1 MRNVW
6 KESASNTWNFLLAK
20 NRCLPSLQCDI
31 LNTCQNVWAEDDII
45 SLVAIRIT
53 RNDVSFH

>member
-31 LNTCQNVWAEDDII
+31 LNMFSYVFQIDEHKII
-45 SLVAIRIT
+45 LISKYVETIVML
-53 RNDVSFH
+53 

>member
-20 NRCLPSLQCDI
+20 NSCLPRVQCVMSSYSFLIEEHKII
-31 LNTCQNVWAEDDII
+31 LI
-45 SLVAIRIT
+45 SKYVETLVML
-53 RNDVSFH
+53 